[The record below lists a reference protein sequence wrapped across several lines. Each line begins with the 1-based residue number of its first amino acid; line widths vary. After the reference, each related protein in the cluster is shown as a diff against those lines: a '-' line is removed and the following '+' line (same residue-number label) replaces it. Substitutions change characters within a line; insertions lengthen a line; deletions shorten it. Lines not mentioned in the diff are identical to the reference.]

1 MKYMQKKGENFPVPF
16 DDVIYD
22 AVTYEVFEILEGEA
36 TEDKPKAKKAKP
48 AKADDYT
55 IGGQTPSF
63 NFDDIAD

>member
-22 AVTYEVFEILEGEA
+22 ATVYEVFEILEGEA
-36 TEDKPKAKKAKP
+36 TEDKPKAKKAKT

-55 IGGQTPSF
+55 IGGGVPSF
-63 NFDDIAD
+63 SLDDIDD